1 MLDVDVRACT
11 FHVEPRGNSV
21 GGYSVSGTR
30 YSVLLVALVSLATVA
45 FASVARAEIPK
56 IAPSGVGVPVSMDQ
70 LVLPGGEVE
79 PIPVTDKTPVIVR
92 IDRVFPHGSAFRY
105 DLVYYG
111 LEPGE
116 FDLSQFL
123 KRKDGS
129 SAADLPAV
137 PIQITSVLPPGQVE
151 PSSLTFGTLPWLGGY
166 RGLMILVSVLWIA
179 GLIWLLWPK
188 RKRAAARQIES
199 GPATISL
206 ADRLRPLVSDAMAG
220 RLPPERLAE
229 LERALIVCWRRRL
242 GLTEAAPAEALAKL
256 RQHPE
261 ASPLMNQLEIWLHR
275 PPGGEAV
282 DINALLKPYQNIA
295 ADEMGPVEAS
305 LRPAASTTT

>member
-1 MLDVDVRACT
+1 MLDVDIRAWT
-11 FHVEPRGNSV
+11 FRVEPRGNHIGAYWV
-21 GGYSVSGTR
+21 PGTR
-30 YSVLLVALVSLATVA
+30 YSVLIVTAALIGTIALTSTLYAQV
-45 FASVARAEIPK
+45 PK
-56 IAPSGVGVPVSMDQ
+56 LAPSSVGVPVAVDQ
-70 LVLPGGEVE
+70 LVLPGSEVE

-116 FDLSQFL
+116 YNLSQFL

-129 SAADLPAV
+129 SATDLPVV
-137 PIQITSVLPPGQVE
+137 PIQVTSVLPPGQIE

-166 RGLMILVSVLWIA
+166 RGLMIIVSVLWIA

-199 GPATISL
+199 GPAAVSL

-229 LERALIVCWRRRL
+229 LERALVVCWRRRL

-261 ASPLMNQLEIWLHR
+261 ASPLMTQLEIWLHR
-275 PPGGEAV
+275 PPGGETV
-282 DINALLKPYQNIA
+282 DINTLLKPYQNIA
-295 ADEMGPVEAS
+295 ADELGPVELS
-305 LRPAASTTT
+305 VTPAGSTAP